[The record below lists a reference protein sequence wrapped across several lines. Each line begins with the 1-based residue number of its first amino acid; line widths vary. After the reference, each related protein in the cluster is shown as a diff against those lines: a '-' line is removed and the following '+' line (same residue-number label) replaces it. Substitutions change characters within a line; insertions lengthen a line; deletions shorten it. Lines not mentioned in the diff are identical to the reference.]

1 MWTND
6 FQTMKLPNHIAWL
19 GILYFNLEKNNILS
33 FLFMKSLLG
42 AQYEPNAMLY
52 FGDTVVNKTD
62 KVPACS
68 TQFSW
73 IQLESSLVS
82 RRQVARLGLNT
93 PRLAKPALPL
103 SSFEIMNTSLNFL
116 RSSFLLCK
124 MRIVEPGIKLTYVVV
139 KRKHIKY
146 YFFCITIFII
156 EITEN
161 SC

>member
-1 MWTND
+1 
-6 FQTMKLPNHIAWL
+6 
-19 GILYFNLEKNNILS
+19 
-33 FLFMKSLLG
+33 MKSLLG
-42 AQYEPNAMLY
+42 TQYEPNAMLY
-52 FGDTVVNKTD
+52 FGDTVVSKTD

-68 TQFSW
+68 TQLCW
-73 IQLESSLVS
+73 IQLASSLVS
-82 RRQVARLGLNT
+82 RTQVARLRSNT
-93 PRLAKPALPL
+93 PRLANPVLPL
-103 SSFEIMNTSLNFL
+103 SSFEIMNASLNFL

-156 EITEN
+156 EMTEN